1 MAYLLFW
8 GYGLFQKDLLI
19 LSPGYKP
26 FESFIFAKIFYLELI
41 HPKVQEYAEDF
52 SSAEDALL
60 KEIAEYTYKKHDD
73 PQMLSGHLQGKVLE
87 MISCMIRPKRIL
99 EIGTFT
105 GYSALCLAKGL
116 TDEGQLH
123 TIELRGEDIQLARSF
138 FNRSVHA
145 DKIISHTG
153 NAMDIIPK
161 LNETWDLV
169 FIDADKPAY
178 IEYFNLVLPQLRKN
192 GFILADNIFFHG
204 TVFETE
210 TKNKSTKGIKA
221 FNEFIKTRTDIE
233 KVVLTIRDG
242 LYLIRKL

>member
-1 MAYLLFW
+1 MPD
-8 GYGLFQKDLLI
+8 K
-19 LSPGYKP
+19 
-26 FESFIFAKIFYLELI
+26 FIFAKTFFLELI
-41 HPKVQEYAEDF
+41 HPKVQHYAEAHT
-52 SSAEDALL
+52 SAEDALL
-60 KEIAEYTYKKHDD
+60 KEIAEYTYTKHDD

-87 MISCMIRPKRIL
+87 MMSCMIRPKRIL

-116 TDEGQLH
+116 TEDGQLH
-123 TIELRGEDIQLARSF
+123 TIELREEDVQLARSF
-138 FNRSVHA
+138 FTRSVYA

-153 NAMDIIPK
+153 NASDIIPK

-169 FIDADKPAY
+169 FIDADTPAY
-178 IEYFNLVLPQLRKN
+178 TGYFNLVLPQLRKN

-204 TVFETE
+204 EVLEE
-210 TKNKSTKGIKA
+210 NVKGKNAKGIEA
-221 FNEFIKTRTDIE
+221 FNKFIKDRTDID